1 MRFTALCSASMPSSG
16 SWATR
21 YSSVR
26 LQVESRTASEKSSDS
41 FSSRR
46 TCLIRLREKLNFSRT
61 STGAVLW
68 FSPNTI
74 NCMYDDLLCL
84 LQTACFDQLQQLICE
99 SVSPEFLSGLWVG
112 QMLFYGF
119 PLFVKKCGEG
129 GHVVAVLLL
138 QIFQQ
143 QVGEAWIASCCDG
156 KQQVAVF
163 VGSGYGKIAGLRI
176 VRNVYK
182 TVVLRC
188 LPDYSFVD
196 CTAVRGGHYQK
207 SVTGITGL
215 IIALTQ
221 SQSRKLSL

>member
-1 MRFTALCSASMPSSG
+1 M
-16 SWATR
+16 
-21 YSSVR
+21 
-26 LQVESRTASEKSSDS
+26 
-41 FSSRR
+41 
-46 TCLIRLREKLNFSRT
+46 
-61 STGAVLW
+61 
-68 FSPNTI
+68 
-74 NCMYDDLLCL
+74 
-84 LQTACFDQLQQLICE
+84 
-99 SVSPEFLSGLWVG
+99 
-112 QMLFYGF
+112 
-119 PLFVKKCGEG
+119 FVQKCGEG

-176 VRNVYK
+176 IRNVYK

-188 LPDYSFVD
+188 LPDYGFVD
-196 CTAVRGGHYQK
+196 GTAVRGGNHQK
-207 SVTGITGL
+207 HVTDIAAF